1 MAKQYEVAFK
11 LAASMSGQFSKSFK
25 TAGGLLSS
33 VKDRISILNA
43 EAGRIDGLVKAR
55 KAVAESSRAY
65 AQAARK
71 VGDLGREIAA
81 AQQPTREQTAAFVR
95 AKKVLERTKT
105 ELQRSRGAL
114 KELNKEENAGTVSL
128 STLAQRHDEL
138 RKAIE
143 RSSQAQKQLNRLQAE
158 YEKANQFQG
167 RIEAL
172 NDRTEAV
179 AGFLKTASKVTV
191 VAASSA
197 GAALVKTG
205 ADYQQAMNHLQAATG
220 LTAEEM
226 HNLEET
232 ARGLYASG
240 LGESFSEVAGAMAAV
255 RQTSGLAGESLENA
269 TRSAM
274 VLSKTFGMDV
284 NESAR
289 AGSALMKNFGI
300 SSQEA
305 YDLIAYAAQNGANKN
320 GDLLDTLNEYS
331 VQYKAL
337 GFTASQFAAHL
348 VKGAQDGAF
357 SIDKVGDAVKEFNI
371 RAKDGSQSSMDAFAM
386 LGLNGERATQMFAAG
401 GERAQMAFAEVVKRL
416 QEMQD
421 PVKRN
426 AAGVALF
433 GTQFEDLQSGA
444 LDGFAAIQKT
454 AVDARGTIGSIADL
468 SNADIGSQFKIIL
481 RQIQDSVYPA
491 TKSIAVAISSRM
503 PEIEKAVQGVMPAI
517 NAFSQAFVENIPV
530 LTAWAFSAIHGISS
544 AATFLIDNFGAI
556 SKAVVYVGA
565 AFVSLRTFGV
575 LASTMMSIYKAAL
588 LVQKGFIFVRS
599 SMLLSAIAANAA
611 TVATKGLAVA
621 TRVLGAAFKFLLT
634 NPVGLMLTG
643 LVAAGVALYEN
654 WDKIK
659 EMAGVAADY
668 ISAKWQSALS
678 AVKGVFASTFQT
690 LAGVMKGPINAVIA
704 MINKMIDAI
713 NGISV
718 SIPDWVPVVGGQTF
732 APNLPKIPQ
741 LAEGGVATRPTLASI
756 AEGGEPEAVLPL
768 SKLSN
773 MLGSAAPGSGGGT
786 TMTVNFA
793 PVINVSGG
801 SASSSDIDG
810 ALQLSE
816 RRLREMLGR
825 VLANER
831 RLSFA

>member
-33 VKDRISILNA
+33 VEDRISILNA

-95 AKKVLERTKT
+95 AKKVLERTKI

-128 STLAQRHDEL
+128 RTLAQRHDEL
-138 RKAIE
+138 RKALE
-143 RSSQAQKQLNRLQAE
+143 RSCQAQKQLNRLQAE
-158 YEKANQFQG
+158 YEKADQFQG

-205 ADYQQAMNHLQAATG
+205 ADYQQAMNRLQAATG

-454 AVDARGTIGSIADL
+454 AFDARGTIGSIADL
-468 SNADIGSQFKIIL
+468 SNSDIGSQFKIIL

-530 LTAWAFSAIHGISS
+530 LTAWASSAIHGISS

-565 AFVSLRTFGV
+565 ALVSLRTFGV

-599 SMLLSAIAANAA
+599 SMLLSSIAANAA
-611 TVATKGLAVA
+611 TIATKGLAVA

-741 LAEGGVATRPTLASI
+741 LAEGGVATRPTLANI

-793 PVINVSGG
+793 PVINVSSG
-801 SASSSDIDG
+801 SAPSSDIDG

-831 RLSFA
+831 RLSFV